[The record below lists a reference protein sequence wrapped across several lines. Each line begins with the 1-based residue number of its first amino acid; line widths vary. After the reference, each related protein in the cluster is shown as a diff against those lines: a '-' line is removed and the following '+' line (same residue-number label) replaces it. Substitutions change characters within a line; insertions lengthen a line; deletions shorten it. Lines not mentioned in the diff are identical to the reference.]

1 MPPHN
6 APLGRSVNSPG
17 STPASFISPKRLQ
30 PGLTLV
36 SGPRGAGKTLWCL
49 ELARQA
55 RALGLEP
62 RGLASPAVIEN
73 GFKTG
78 IDLLDLASGE
88 RRRLAVRRNA
98 TETGYP
104 ATPDWR
110 MSAETLRWGN
120 AILENLKSCD
130 LFILDELGPLEFQG
144 GLGLTAGLGFV
155 DSHRDLPLFVVIR
168 PSLLEAACQRWPWAL
183 IFDLAAQ
190 PQ

>member
-36 SGPRGAGKTLWCL
+36 SGPRGAGKSTWCL
-49 ELARQA
+49 DLARQA

-62 RGLASPAVIEN
+62 RGLASPAVMEN
-73 GFKTG
+73 GFKIG

-88 RRRLAVRRNA
+88 RRRLANRRGA
-98 TETGYP
+98 TGGGLT
-104 ATPDWR
+104 TTDWR

-155 DSHRDLPLFVVIR
+155 DSRRDLPLFVVIR